1 MSAPHQVALVYRDL
15 RALRQKVLDLE
26 PMLPADV
33 TARQLLHDLDDFE
46 ESLGELIL
54 RSFEPMT
61 RGEFGPMEVP

>member
-1 MSAPHQVALVYRDL
+1 MSAQHQVGLVYRDL

-26 PMLPADV
+26 PMLPSDV

-54 RSFEPMT
+54 QSFEPT
-61 RGEFGPMEVP
+61 SRGAFGPV